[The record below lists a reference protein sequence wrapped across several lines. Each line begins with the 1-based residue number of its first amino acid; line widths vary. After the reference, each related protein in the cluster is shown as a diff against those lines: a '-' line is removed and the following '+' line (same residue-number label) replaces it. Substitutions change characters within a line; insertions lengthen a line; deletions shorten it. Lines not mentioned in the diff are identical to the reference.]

1 MKEQR
6 EKKISTLWR
15 DLLNSALIRSE
26 KKKANVL
33 ILGNPKNGK
42 KSLINM
48 MIKELGVEEDE
59 LN

>member
-33 ILGNPKNGK
+33 ILGNTKNGK